1 MGANISLFSGYN
13 TKENRL
19 TNYCMLVL
27 KTLYDNNPKYLGEF
41 LSSINENLSG
51 LVGVKFTQQEKKKSS
66 IPDGFISQ
74 DSFVIYIETKN
85 YDWFYDSQLEAHLT
99 ALNKEKNGKKF
110 LIALGNFESTP
121 QNKFDRIKGIC
132 RETYKDSIFFTALSF
147 EDFINTCQSLT
158 GLTKDLIDIISEF
171 REYLDESNLLDTWVR
186 KLDVINCASYYEE
199 ILQGHIYMCPAM
211 DGAYSHE
218 RCKYFGMYKDKKV
231 SKIAEILAVVDLD
244 SPTVSK
250 IKWKNDDKND
260 KEHKDYAIKKHFEW
274 RANDYPT
281 RVFILG
287 CLHNTSFNKTSKG
300 GMIGS
305 KRYFDISNLNTKTAE
320 ELAKKQQDKAWP
332 MDSALV
338 K

>member
-121 QNKFDRIKGIC
+121 QNKF
-132 RETYKDSIFFTALSF
+132 
-147 EDFINTCQSLT
+147 
-158 GLTKDLIDIISEF
+158 
-171 REYLDESNLLDTWVR
+171 VR
-186 KLDVINCASYYEE
+186 L
-199 ILQGHIYMCPAM
+199 
-211 DGAYSHE
+211 
-218 RCKYFGMYKDKKV
+218 
-231 SKIAEILAVVDLD
+231 
-244 SPTVSK
+244 
-250 IKWKNDDKND
+250 KWK
-260 KEHKDYAIKKHFEW
+260 I
-274 RANDYPT
+274 
-281 RVFILG
+281 
-287 CLHNTSFNKTSKG
+287 
-300 GMIGS
+300 
-305 KRYFDISNLNTKTAE
+305 
-320 ELAKKQQDKAWP
+320 
-332 MDSALV
+332 
-338 K
+338 